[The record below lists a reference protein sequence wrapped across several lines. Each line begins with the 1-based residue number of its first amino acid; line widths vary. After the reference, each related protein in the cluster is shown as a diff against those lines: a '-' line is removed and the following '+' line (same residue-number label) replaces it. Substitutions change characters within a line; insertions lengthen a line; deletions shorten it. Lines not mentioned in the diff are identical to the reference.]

1 MLKKETAYRIF
12 KLIWLY
18 LLVSTI
24 ADLRLHT
31 DIDILPF
38 IHLSEIPFIKYA
50 PFLVV
55 VFLLIPLKEIRNAV
69 NRKHI
74 RTIIILSALLV
85 LTTLVSSFYADYPET
100 ALRTTSRFFFYFVL
114 LNAAITAVYYFEE
127 ASGFMIR
134 SFIYINVIVISGS
147 LLDYFVPS
155 FHTLLVDHFD
165 RPGAEHSVLKI
176 GEMQFMR
183 PMGFLTD
190 TNLTAFSLSLAM
202 ILLLLNHKHFNR
214 VFTYIFFAAAS
225 YVSGM
230 LASRASL
237 IMCLVAAVIF
247 LVTRAVEWKQILV
260 FIFIFIVFQAITPQ
274 TYSRLLTFSDTEKV
288 DEELKFGRFVIWEAA
303 FDLFKDNPVIGAGP
317 GNFFEHSQHRIR
329 QVIFRDNPDINI
341 DNPGSKDYFV
351 VGKGNPHNL
360 FLAVLCEEGILGF
373 LIFIT
378 LIVYLMYRFIKGK
391 QYLSVLFML
400 LILMVSLV
408 SNFAPYYRFYLL
420 ICIIF
425 LAISGTNMKMTS
437 KSADILRQ

>member
-1 MLKKETAYRIF
+1 MIKKETTYTIF
-12 KLIWLY
+12 RLLWIY
-18 LLVSTI
+18 LLITNI

-31 DIDILPF
+31 DIDLLPF
-38 IHLSEIPFIKYA
+38 IHLSDIPFIKLF
-50 PFLVV
+50 PFVLAALILIPYRQYIIVIKKNGTPLVLIT
-55 VFLLIPLKEIRNAV
+55 LLILAAFISSL
-69 NRKHI
+69 
-74 RTIIILSALLV
+74 LSE
-85 LTTLVSSFYADYPET
+85 YPET
-100 ALRTTSRFFFYFVL
+100 GLKLTSRYLFYFGIL
-114 LNAAITAVYYFEE
+114 IAAITAASYFDD
-127 ASGFMIR
+127 AAAFMIR
-134 SFIYINVIVISGS
+134 SFIYVNILVIAGS
-147 LLDYFVPS
+147 LLDYYVPG
-155 FHTLLVDHFD
+155 FHRLLVNHFD
-165 RPGAEHSVLKI
+165 RPGAEHSILKI

-202 ILLLLNHKHFNR
+202 ILLLLNHKHFNKI
-214 VFTYIFFAAAS
+214 FTYIFFAAGS
-225 YVSGM
+225 YVFGM

-237 IMCLVAAVIF
+237 ILCLVAAMIF

-260 FIFIFIVFQAITPQ
+260 FIFIFIIFQAITPQ

-288 DEELKFGRFVIWEAA
+288 DEELKFGRFVIWKAA

-329 QVIFRDNPDINI
+329 QVIFRENPDINI
-341 DNPGSKDYFV
+341 DNPGSKNYYV

-373 LIFIT
+373 LMLMT
-378 LIVYLMYRFIKGK
+378 LIAYLLHRFSKGK
-391 QYLSVLFML
+391 KYLSVLFLL
-400 LILMVSLV
+400 LILMVSSV

-425 LAISGTNMKMTS
+425 LVISGTNMKISS